1 MGGGE
6 GGSVVINWDKS
17 DVDGSALGR
26 VAGGKGS
33 GERRKKGQRESICI
47 SNLPSLIPPFN
58 PPLFLFEGG
67 SVFETI
73 VYQCPCIKVEILV
86 KVLHLSP
93 KIFSKSSQPLCCTRL
108 LPVPTCTHPTTPDWY
123 KATLTLTFQCHTQ
136 SPEWYAA
143 GGRGAQRLDLGW
155 TVGT

>member
-47 SNLPSLIPPFN
+47 IIYLVSYPLSTLPFSSSK
-58 PPLFLFEGG
+58 GG
-67 SVFETI
+67 
-73 VYQCPCIKVEILV
+73 
-86 KVLHLSP
+86 
-93 KIFSKSSQPLCCTRL
+93 LCSRL
-108 LPVPTCTHPTTPDWY
+108 
-123 KATLTLTFQCHTQ
+123 
-136 SPEWYAA
+136 
-143 GGRGAQRLDLGW
+143 
-155 TVGT
+155 